1 MNLISFRVELAG
13 KVRRSRDDPL
23 LRQRDSRGIYREA
36 YCEESSR
43 ETALFYCE
51 IMYSVFDGISTKF
64 FLSKLIVI
72 DDIWRT
78 MAVVL
83 KLPSWINF
91 IDFERRCIFGN
102 FNDFSTKVY
111 VLYCSINFSW
121 ILLHFN
127 ISGFVRPNFILA
139 VFTHYQRAICI
150 NRLIQIWSSSFEIG
164 KGPKFTITRKRDWQ
178 S

>member
-72 DDIWRT
+72 DDI
-78 MAVVL
+78 
-83 KLPSWINF
+83 
-91 IDFERRCIFGN
+91 
-102 FNDFSTKVY
+102 
-111 VLYCSINFSW
+111 
-121 ILLHFN
+121 
-127 ISGFVRPNFILA
+127 
-139 VFTHYQRAICI
+139 
-150 NRLIQIWSSSFEIG
+150 
-164 KGPKFTITRKRDWQ
+164 
-178 S
+178 